1 MRISTGVLVAA
12 MFVFSGCSTWSTS
25 SVDKTTASA
34 VRSKPKDFQSVIITE
49 DDITDRKYEVLGDV
63 TATVRKTTIL
73 NADPTEAHVQEQ
85 LRKKAAQMGADAVIL
100 VRYGT
105 VGIGLNSWGV
115 LEGKGRAVRFVN

>member
-1 MRISTGVLVAA
+1 M
-12 MFVFSGCSTWSTS
+12 
-25 SVDKTTASA
+25 
-34 VRSKPKDFQSVIITE
+34 
-49 DDITDRKYEVLGDV
+49 

-73 NADPTEAHVQEQ
+73 NADPTEAQVQEQ

-115 LEGKGRAVRFVN
+115 LEGKGRAVPFVN